1 MKRVVLDTNV
11 LVTAL
16 RSSDGASNHLL
27 RAVAQRRIIAL
38 SSTALFLEYE
48 AVLRRPEQ
56 RLAHGLD
63 FEEIEHALSQLAA
76 LCVPVDL
83 EFAWRPQLPDPDDEL
98 VLAAAVNGRAD
109 VIATFNTKDFELG
122 ARRFGVRTMTPGQI
136 LKGMLQ

>member
-1 MKRVVLDTNV
+1 MKRIVLDTNV
-11 LVTAL
+11 LVAAL

-48 AVLRRPEQ
+48 AVLKRPEQ
-56 RLAHGLD
+56 RLAHGLGFD
-63 FEEIEHALSQLAA
+63 EIEYALSHLAA
-76 LCVPVDL
+76 LLEPVDL

-109 VIATFNTKDFELG
+109 MIATFNIKDFELG
-122 ARRFGVRTMTPGQI
+122 ASRFGVRALTPGQI
-136 LKGMLQ
+136 LKGMVQ

>member
-1 MKRVVLDTNV
+1 MKRIVLDTNV
-11 LVTAL
+11 LVAAF

-48 AVLRRPEQ
+48 AVLKRSEQ
-56 RLAHGLD
+56 RLAHGLG
-63 FEEIEHALSQLAA
+63 FEEIDNALSHLAA
-76 LCVPVDL
+76 LCEPVDL

-98 VLAAAVNGRAD
+98 VLTAAVNGRAD
-109 VIATFNTKDFELG
+109 VIATFNVRDFEPG
-122 ARRFGVRTMTPGQI
+122 ARRFGVKVLTPGQI

>member
-11 LVTAL
+11 LVAAL
-16 RSSDGASNHLL
+16 RSSDGASNYLL
-27 RAVAQRRIIAL
+27 RAVAQRRIMAL

-48 AVLRRPEQ
+48 AVLKRPEQ

-63 FEEIEHALSQLAA
+63 FDEIEHALSHLAA
-76 LCVPVDL
+76 LCEPVDL

-109 VIATFNTKDFELG
+109 VIATFNIRDFELG
-122 ARRFGVRTMTPGQI
+122 ASRFGLKVLTPGQI

>member
-11 LVTAL
+11 LVAAL
-16 RSSDGASNHLL
+16 RSRDGASNHLL
-27 RAVAQRRIIAL
+27 RAVAQRRIVAL

-48 AVLRRPEQ
+48 AVLKRPEQ

-63 FEEIEHALSQLAA
+63 FDKIERALSHLAA
-76 LCVPVDL
+76 LCEPVDL

-109 VIATFNTKDFELG
+109 VIATFNIKDFESG
-122 ARRFGVRTMTPGQI
+122 ASRFGLKVLTPGQI

>member
-11 LVTAL
+11 LVAAL

-48 AVLRRPEQ
+48 AVLKRPEQ

-63 FEEIEHALSQLAA
+63 IEEIELALSNLAA
-76 LCVPVDL
+76 LCEPVDL
-83 EFAWRPQLPDPDDEL
+83 EFTWRPQLPDPDDEL

-109 VIATFNTKDFELG
+109 VIATFNIRDFEPG
-122 ARRFGVRTMTPGQI
+122 ARRFGLKVLTPGQI

>member
-1 MKRVVLDTNV
+1 MWRMVLDTNV

-27 RAVAQRRIIAL
+27 RAVAQRRITAL

-48 AVLRRPEQ
+48 AVLKRPEQ
-56 RLAHGLD
+56 RLANGLNFD
-63 FEEIEHALSQLAA
+63 EIEQVLSHLAA
-76 LCVPVDL
+76 LLEPVDL
-83 EFAWRPQLPDPDDEL
+83 AFAWRPQLSDPDDEL

-109 VIATFNTKDFELG
+109 VIATFNIRDFEPSAG
-122 ARRFGVRTMTPGQI
+122 RFGVKVLTPGQI